1 LKDPTQSPTYCKLSH
16 VSLAIQN
23 EGDICVCNKNTQSF
37 EDGKQNKLY
46 LHESGLKKMWASP
59 TRKLLQAGLDN
70 GRRLAS
76 CQACW
81 NDEDAGVRSV
91 RQRFNQELKDLE
103 SIKTQPRILIIKPS
117 NTCNMACRMCQPSTS
132 TSLYQDFYQ
141 RDIELKDFVGLFSE
155 YTKQFET
162 IRLGLGKNN
171 LSVWDT
177 FEEWLPNLHFLDIY
191 GGEPMLAPAMWS
203 RMVACADNNLVSDVS
218 IQFHTNGTIWNQSYV
233 DTLSKFKHV
242 QIAISIDSHIPEQ
255 LSYIR
260 HLVDVDK
267 LYLNLKKYIELS
279 KQYSNISVNICFTLS
294 IYNIWYADEIYAG
307 LSEFNLPISINPV
320 YGPKQYDI
328 RHLPIPVKNQ
338 IIKKLEKDKK
348 PNLLKLVKILN
359 HTIPGCDIYW
369 PKFWKE
375 AQILD
380 RIRNQKF
387 EQVFPE
393 YYEAIKPFLPE

>member
-1 LKDPTQSPTYCKLSH
+1 
-16 VSLAIQN
+16 
-23 EGDICVCNKNTQSF
+23 
-37 EDGKQNKLY
+37 
-46 LHESGLKKMWASP
+46 
-59 TRKLLQAGLDN
+59 
-70 GRRLAS
+70 
-76 CQACW
+76 
-81 NDEDAGVRSV
+81 
-91 RQRFNQELKDLE
+91 
-103 SIKTQPRILIIKPS
+103 
-117 NTCNMACRMCQPSTS
+117 MCQPSTS

-141 RDIELKDFVGLFSE
+141 RDIELKNFAGPFSE

-177 FEEWLPNLHFLDIY
+177 FEEWLPNLHFLDMY
-191 GGEPMLAPAMWS
+191 GGEPMLAPAMWD
-203 RMVACADNNLVSDVS
+203 RMVACANNDLVSKVS
-218 IQFHTNGTIWNQSYV
+218 IQFHTNGTIWNQTYI
-233 DTLSKFKHV
+233 DTLSKFKRV

-279 KQYSNISVNICFTLS
+279 RQHSNISVNICFTPN

-320 YGPKQYDI
+320 YGPEQYDM

-338 IIKKLEKDKK
+338 IIKKLEKNKK
-348 PNLLKLVKILN
+348 PNLLKLVKLLN

>member
-1 LKDPTQSPTYCKLSH
+1 
-16 VSLAIQN
+16 
-23 EGDICVCNKNTQSF
+23 
-37 EDGKQNKLY
+37 
-46 LHESGLKKMWASP
+46 
-59 TRKLLQAGLDN
+59 
-70 GRRLAS
+70 
-76 CQACW
+76 
-81 NDEDAGVRSV
+81 
-91 RQRFNQELKDLE
+91 
-103 SIKTQPRILIIKPS
+103 
-117 NTCNMACRMCQPSTS
+117 
-132 TSLYQDFYQ
+132 
-141 RDIELKDFVGLFSE
+141 
-155 YTKQFET
+155 
-162 IRLGLGKNN
+162 
-171 LSVWDT
+171 
-177 FEEWLPNLHFLDIY
+177 
-191 GGEPMLAPAMWS
+191 
-203 RMVACADNNLVSDVS
+203 
-218 IQFHTNGTIWNQSYV
+218 
-233 DTLSKFKHV
+233 LSKFKRV

-279 KQYSNISVNICFTLS
+279 RQHSNISVNICFTPN

-320 YGPKQYDI
+320 YGPEQYDM

-338 IIKKLEKDKK
+338 IIKKLEKYKK
-348 PNLLKLVKILN
+348 LDLLVKLLN

-393 YYEAIKPFLPE
+393 YYEAITPFLPE